1 MMTDTSLN
9 EPGAKPLVAS
19 AGSSLLTLSG
29 IAAAFGVAACCF
41 LPVALTGLGLGTAWL
56 SGIAVAAEPNRT
68 LLISIAAISL
78 VGGAVLL
85 WRQQRQAATCR
96 PNGAC
101 TPPVVR
107 FLTLIGLIVGALLLF
122 AGYGDA

>member
-9 EPGAKPLVAS
+9 EPNAKLLVAS

-29 IAAAFGVAACCF
+29 IAAAFGVAARCF

-56 SGIAVAAEPNRT
+56 SGIAIAAEPNRT
-68 LLISIAAISL
+68 LLLSIAAISL

-85 WRQQRQAATCR
+85 WRQQRQAATCG
-96 PNGAC
+96 PKGVC

-122 AGYGDA
+122 AGYGYA